1 MRYILLFLFLSNSL
15 VAQEVLSILKSN
27 PRENKSVFLKNKS
40 SLSLPF
46 FDDFSSPN
54 ISSNLWIGNST
65 LINNNY
71 PINPPT
77 IGVVTF
83 DGLDSMGYAYD
94 INMSNNS
101 GYADE
106 LLSQEIDMSNVDT
119 AYLLFFHQ
127 PQGYGDNPQVQDS
140 LILEFLSDSLG
151 FKSWKKV
158 WSVSGSSL
166 REFKKNVL
174 MVFEQE
180 FLHSTFQ
187 FRFRNIA
194 TLSGNFDHWHI
205 DYVKFDTYISSID
218 TSSIN
223 DVAFVYQGPSFLKRY
238 REMPWKHFQD
248 NSVNEI
254 NDTLNLFIR
263 NNQASIN
270 VDYQYN
276 VYQDNI
282 IIDHYP
288 SLGISRNI
296 TVLDYD
302 SIGNF
307 SFENPPVS
315 INPNVFPSNFSDST
329 EFLIQHIIGTGSS
342 DLKTND
348 TIYDLQKFHSHF
360 AYDDGSVE
368 SAYGIN
374 VSGAM
379 AAYQFELNRPDTLR
393 AIQMYFPQMLDSV
406 NNIEFLLTIWE
417 DNNGSPGNI
426 IHQQIEKPKHTST
439 NNFHFYYLDSLFQLT
454 GVFYVGWQQNTAD
467 LLNIGLDKNSYAN
480 NYMFYNVGGL
490 WNNSQYSGAW
500 MIRPIV
506 SENTIFLSSNDISST
521 FKVYPNPAS
530 SYVKIQTNDFF
541 NRIILYDLN
550 GNMLLNK
557 IYNQNQIEISVDFL
571 SSGIYILKV
580 INDSGYI
587 YRKIIIR

>member
-276 VYQDNI
+276 VFQDNI

-315 INPNVFPSNFSDST
+315 ISPNVFPPNFSDST

>member
-1 MRYILLFLFLSNSL
+1 
-15 VAQEVLSILKSN
+15 
-27 PRENKSVFLKNKS
+27 
-40 SLSLPF
+40 
-46 FDDFSSPN
+46 
-54 ISSNLWIGNST
+54 
-65 LINNNY
+65 
-71 PINPPT
+71 
-77 IGVVTF
+77 
-83 DGLDSMGYAYD
+83 
-94 INMSNNS
+94 
-101 GYADE
+101 
-106 LLSQEIDMSNVDT
+106 
-119 AYLLFFHQ
+119 
-127 PQGYGDNPQVQDS
+127 
-140 LILEFLSDSLG
+140 
-151 FKSWKKV
+151 
-158 WSVSGSSL
+158 
-166 REFKKNVL
+166 
-174 MVFEQE
+174 
-180 FLHSTFQ
+180 
-187 FRFRNIA
+187 
-194 TLSGNFDHWHI
+194 
-205 DYVKFDTYISSID
+205 
-218 TSSIN
+218 
-223 DVAFVYQGPSFLKRY
+223 
-238 REMPWKHFQD
+238 
-248 NSVNEI
+248 
-254 NDTLNLFIR
+254 
-263 NNQASIN
+263 
-270 VDYQYN
+270 
-276 VYQDNI
+276 
-282 IIDHYP
+282 
-288 SLGISRNI
+288 
-296 TVLDYD
+296 
-302 SIGNF
+302 
-307 SFENPPVS
+307 
-315 INPNVFPSNFSDST
+315 
-329 EFLIQHIIGTGSS
+329 
-342 DLKTND
+342 
-348 TIYDLQKFHSHF
+348 
-360 AYDDGSVE
+360 
-368 SAYGIN
+368 
-374 VSGAM
+374 M